1 MATLGNKIG
10 KWRRRRRLSNLR
22 ERVSERERLY
32 IAEHYYSATGDVEK
46 EKETL
51 ESTIRTYPN
60 ESAAVANLALI
71 YDFYL
76 GEFEKAIQM
85 ANETIRLEPAAP
97 FGYLQAGFGH
107 MALNRL
113 EEARTLA
120 QRAVDMK
127 ADNHYVHALLFDVAF
142 LNGDNDG
149 MREQVKWSEGKPGE
163 YYLLNFSANAAASH
177 GQMKKADELIQRS
190 VQVSN
195 RVGFKETTSE
205 TQAAWALQQAE
216 VGNVTKAR
224 ELAAASAALART
236 QANLAPA
243 TVALAMTGDGNRAQA
258 FMDELNHRFPADTI
272 LHRVN
277 IPCVQALIGLNRNA
291 PQQAIQALQAA
302 TPYELGINLGL
313 LPIYIRG
320 LAYLKARRGAE
331 AAAEFQKIIA
341 HRGVAP
347 TFPEHSLARLG
358 LGRAFVITGDR
369 AKATATYQ
377 DFFALWKDADPDI
390 PILKEAKA
398 EYAKLQ

>member
-1 MATLGNKIG
+1 
-10 KWRRRRRLSNLR
+10 
-22 ERVSERERLY
+22 
-32 IAEHYYSATGDVEK
+32 
-46 EKETL
+46 
-51 ESTIRTYPN
+51 
-60 ESAAVANLALI
+60 
-71 YDFYL
+71 
-76 GEFEKAIQM
+76 
-85 ANETIRLEPAAP
+85 
-97 FGYLQAGFGH
+97 
-107 MALNRL
+107 
-113 EEARTLA
+113 
-120 QRAVDMK
+120 
-127 ADNHYVHALLFDVAF
+127 
-142 LNGDNDG
+142 

-190 VQVSN
+190 VRVSN

>member
-1 MATLGNKIG
+1 
-10 KWRRRRRLSNLR
+10 
-22 ERVSERERLY
+22 
-32 IAEHYYSATGDVEK
+32 
-46 EKETL
+46 
-51 ESTIRTYPN
+51 
-60 ESAAVANLALI
+60 
-71 YDFYL
+71 
-76 GEFEKAIQM
+76 M

-243 TVALAMTGDGNRAQA
+243 TVALAMTGD
-258 FMDELNHRFPADTI
+258 
-272 LHRVN
+272 
-277 IPCVQALIGLNRNA
+277 
-291 PQQAIQALQAA
+291 
-302 TPYELGINLGL
+302 
-313 LPIYIRG
+313 
-320 LAYLKARRGAE
+320 
-331 AAAEFQKIIA
+331 
-341 HRGVAP
+341 
-347 TFPEHSLARLG
+347 
-358 LGRAFVITGDR
+358 
-369 AKATATYQ
+369 
-377 DFFALWKDADPDI
+377 
-390 PILKEAKA
+390 
-398 EYAKLQ
+398 

>member
-1 MATLGNKIG
+1 
-10 KWRRRRRLSNLR
+10 
-22 ERVSERERLY
+22 
-32 IAEHYYSATGDVEK
+32 
-46 EKETL
+46 
-51 ESTIRTYPN
+51 
-60 ESAAVANLALI
+60 
-71 YDFYL
+71 
-76 GEFEKAIQM
+76 
-85 ANETIRLEPAAP
+85 
-97 FGYLQAGFGH
+97 
-107 MALNRL
+107 
-113 EEARTLA
+113 
-120 QRAVDMK
+120 
-127 ADNHYVHALLFDVAF
+127 
-142 LNGDNDG
+142 
-149 MREQVKWSEGKPGE
+149 
-163 YYLLNFSANAAASH
+163 
-177 GQMKKADELIQRS
+177 
-190 VQVSN
+190 
-195 RVGFKETTSE
+195 
-205 TQAAWALQQAE
+205 
-216 VGNVTKAR
+216 
-224 ELAAASAALART
+224 
-236 QANLAPA
+236 
-243 TVALAMTGDGNRAQA
+243 
-258 FMDELNHRFPADTI
+258 MDELNHRFPADTI